1 MKKYVKPE
9 IVVHNTRVNS
19 YLASNSPGKVKAL
32 NTNKWSDESVAEDS
46 PWDTDNQTTTTNIW

>member
-9 IVVHNTRVNS
+9 IVVRNTRVNS
-19 YLASNSPGKVKAL
+19 YIVCYTNEVKSR
-32 NTNKWSDESVAEDS
+32 NTNKWSDEPVVADS